1 MTDLPDLPGQPEA
14 PDDDQVRE
22 RRVIA
27 RSRFFLRIAIISVAL
42 ITVLGIVGQF
52 GVNAITESPTTVEP
66 IQSSVLLCPEPG
78 VGAQAGSRMTAA
90 VVPGQPGQDEGA
102 GKVSVTTLTGKVSER
117 ATLTAPGAQ
126 TEIAGRGRKLP
137 PIRVIGT
144 GALAPGLIANQWS
157 RDPRGQG
164 RGMASTPCDAAGSD
178 FWFVGGGA
186 VAGRQTRVVL
196 VNPDAF
202 AAVVDLVI
210 YGPDGI
216 VDAPGGR
223 GLVVNPLQ
231 RMYVRL
237 DALAPGVATTAMH
250 VIARTGRVGASIDD
264 DQMSGLRSI
273 GTEWVPRSAA
283 PATKVYVP
291 GVFPGS
297 GVRVL
302 AIAAPGEQDA
312 QVSIR
317 VLSSDGTFQPA
328 ERDRVTVPNDSV
340 VSMDMSSVTQ
350 GQAATLELTSDTPI
364 VAGMRQFFGSQR
376 VQNDTAYAAGAQALT
391 TTAAVS
397 GLPVQGATRVHLALT
412 APAGA
417 TKVQV
422 SLLPY
427 LGRDRVSTPVQVQT
441 VSIAAGSVVWLP
453 LRLRQQSAW
462 FTAVVTPLGTEP
474 YLVAHQVLERS
485 TFGDLVTGY
494 PWAALRTEV
503 TVPTAVQDPS
513 LPVRK

>member
-1 MTDLPDLPGQPEA
+1 MTDLPDLP
-14 PDDDQVRE
+14 PDEQERQHE
-22 RRVIA
+22 RRLIA
-27 RSRFFLRIAIISVAL
+27 QSRFSLRIAVISVVL

-52 GVNAITESPTTVEP
+52 GVNAISDAPATVEP

-90 VVPGQPGQDEGA
+90 VVPGQPGQDA
-102 GKVSVTTLTGKVSER
+102 GGGRVSVTTLTGRVSER

-144 GALAPGLIANQWS
+144 GSLAPGLIANQWS

-164 RGMASTPCDAAGSD
+164 RGMASTPCDAAGAD

-196 VNPDAF
+196 VNPDSF
-202 AAVVDLVI
+202 AAVVDLVV

-237 DALAPGVATTAMH
+237 DALAPGVRTTAVH
-250 VIARTGRVGASIDD
+250 VIARTGRIGASVDD
-264 DQMSGLRSI
+264 DQMSGLHSI
-273 GTEWVPRSAA
+273 GTEWVPRSAD

-291 GVFPGS
+291 GVFPGA

-317 VLSSDGTFQPA
+317 VLTEDGTFQPA
-328 ERDRVTVPNDSV
+328 ERDRVTVPSDSV
-340 VSMDMSSVTQ
+340 VSLDMSTVIQ

-364 VAGMRQFFGSQR
+364 VAGMRQFFGSKR
-376 VQNDTAYAAGAQALT
+376 VQNDTAYAAGALALT
-391 TTAAVS
+391 DPAAVS
-397 GLPVQGATRVHLALT
+397 GLPVQGATQVHLALT
-412 APAGA
+412 APGKA
-417 TKVQV
+417 TRVQV

-441 VSIAAGSVVWLP
+441 VSIPAGSVVWLP
-453 LRLRQQSAW
+453 LRLRQQAAW
-462 FTAVVTPLGTEP
+462 FTAVVTPLDPAP
-474 YLVAHQVLERS
+474 YLVAHQVRERS
-485 TFGDLVTGY
+485 SFGDLVTGY

-503 TVPTAVQDPS
+503 TVPTAHEDPG
-513 LPVRK
+513 LAVRK